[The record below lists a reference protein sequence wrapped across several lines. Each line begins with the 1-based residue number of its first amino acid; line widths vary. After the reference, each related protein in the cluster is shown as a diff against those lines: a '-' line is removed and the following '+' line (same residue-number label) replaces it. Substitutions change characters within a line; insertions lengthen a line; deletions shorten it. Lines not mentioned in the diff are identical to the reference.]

1 MSAAPAG
8 GPHLTLDLPPREAAA
23 LLEEQAQAP
32 PPPLVSPARGPRRV
46 IVGGLLLC
54 AVAFYGVDLAFS
66 FYPAVFSAAIPFLWL
81 AALLTANAGRRP
93 ATRGAGC
100 LVPILVLL
108 GFGFLGGLELV
119 MGLGPGNVGLWRLGL
134 ASAVILAFL
143 FYGDRMEK
151 PEPPPDFAARIRP
164 WAEVLHA
171 LAADV
176 EPRRKVTGVL
186 DLRGPLP
193 EKVMRSGKLA
203 SGAEVSIYRDEWLR
217 LRLPLRDGSQLR
229 IAAID
234 RIKQRG
240 EYWKQGSR
248 RRKLKPGRSERLG
261 TLEVQ
266 LIVPP
271 TLYRARSTPPDAA
284 AVGGLAAGAAVVDQN
299 RATVAARLDA
309 EAPAAG
315 DVVALVARAFAAF
328 ERLT

>member
-8 GPHLTLDLPPREAAA
+8 GPHLTLDLPPLEAAA
-23 LLEEQAQAP
+23 LLAEQAAAP
-32 PPPLVSPARGPRRV
+32 PPPPVSPARGPRRR

-54 AVAFYGVDLAFS
+54 ALAFYGVDLAFS

-81 AALLTANAGRRP
+81 AALLVANTGRRP
-93 ATRGAGC
+93 TRSGAGC
-100 LVPILVLL
+100 LLALLVPL
-108 GFGFLGGLELV
+108 GFLFLGGLELV
-119 MGLGPGNVGLWRLGL
+119 MGLGPGHVGGWRLGF

-143 FYGDRMEK
+143 LYGDMMEA
-151 PEPPPDFAARIRP
+151 PDPPPDFAARIRP
-164 WAEVLHA
+164 WVEVLRA
-171 LAADV
+171 LADDV

-193 EKVMRSGKLA
+193 EKVARSGRLP

-240 EYWKQGSR
+240 EYWKQGAR

-266 LIVPP
+266 WLVPP
-271 TLYRARSTPPDAA
+271 TLYRARPAPPDAA

-299 RATVAARLDA
+299 RATIAARLDA

-328 ERLT
+328 ERLP

>member
-1 MSAAPAG
+1 MSATPAG
-8 GPHLTLDLPPREAAA
+8 GPHVTLDLPPREAAA

-32 PPPLVSPARGPRRV
+32 PPPPVSPARGPRRW
-46 IVGGLLLC
+46 IVGGLLLA
-54 AVAFYGVDLAFS
+54 AVGFYAVDLAFS
-66 FYPAVFSAAIPFLWL
+66 FYPAVFSAVIPFLWL
-81 AALLTANAGRRP
+81 AALLTANAGRP
-93 ATRGAGC
+93 ATPTGAGC
-100 LVPILVLL
+100 LAAVAIPL
-108 GFGFLGGLELV
+108 GFVFLGGLELV
-119 MGLGPGNVGLWRLGL
+119 MGLGPGSVDWWQLGL
-134 ASAVILAFL
+134 ASAAILALLL
-143 FYGDRMEK
+143 FGDSQEK
-151 PEPPPDFAARIRP
+151 PEPAPDFSPRIRP

-171 LAADV
+171 LADDV

-193 EKVMRSGKLA
+193 EKVMRSGKLP
-203 SGAEVSIYRDEWLR
+203 SGAEASIYRDEWLR

-240 EYWKQGSR
+240 EYWKQGAR

-271 TLYRARSTPPDAA
+271 TLYRARPTPPGAA

-328 ERLT
+328 ERLA